1 MGYKRKTSVR
11 RKRRAKR
18 QKFDVQK
25 WLNKLGVELHWPGGY
40 QYMGPGTYLKE
51 RLARNEPGINRL
63 DRIAKKHDIDYDK
76 AKGLADKIKA
86 DRLMVARIDALPGR
100 KSVTERI
107 VKRIIQAKI
116 WLNI

>member
-1 MGYKRKTSVR
+1 MR
-11 RKRRAKR
+11 RKRKSKR

-25 WLNKLGVELHWPGGY
+25 WLNKLGVELHCPGGY
-40 QYMGPGTYLKE
+40 QYLGPRTFLKE
-51 RLARNEPGINRL
+51 RLSLNQPGINRL